1 MTHLNCRS
9 NKIKKKTKNKKQK
22 TNIMS
27 RKELYAK
34 IKELGAADAI
44 KTKFGDN
51 YTRVSN
57 ANLEDFLRDFGKKT
71 PKKRAASK
79 KVNKEAMVKLLSTL
93 QAKRVLTA
101 KEAEEV
107 AALL

>member
-1 MTHLNCRS
+1 
-9 NKIKKKTKNKKQK
+9 
-22 TNIMS
+22 MS

-34 IKELGAADAI
+34 VKELGVADVI
-44 KTKFGDN
+44 KTRLGDN

-57 ANLEDFLRDFGKKT
+57 ADLEAFLKGFGKKT
-71 PKKRAASK
+71 TEKEVTPKKENKEATGYC
-79 KVNKEAMVKLLSTL
+79 KEAMVKLLSTL
-93 QAKRVLTA
+93 QAKRALTA

>member
-1 MTHLNCRS
+1 
-9 NKIKKKTKNKKQK
+9 
-22 TNIMS
+22 MS

-34 IKELGAADAI
+34 VKELGAADAI
-44 KTKFGDN
+44 KTKFGYN

-57 ANLEDFLRDFGKKT
+57 ADLEDFLRGFGKKT
-71 PKKRAASK
+71 TKKEAAPKKEK
-79 KVNKEAMVKLLSTL
+79 KEATGSCKEAMVKLLSTL
-93 QAKRVLTA
+93 QAKRALTA

>member
-1 MTHLNCRS
+1 
-9 NKIKKKTKNKKQK
+9 
-22 TNIMS
+22 MS

-34 IKELGAADAI
+34 VKELGAADAI

-57 ANLEDFLRDFGKKT
+57 ANLEDFLKGFGKKVT
-71 PKKRAASK
+71 KKATKKKAAPKKEKKAKKRATGSC
-79 KVNKEAMVKLLSTL
+79 KEAMVKLLSTL
-93 QAKRVLTA
+93 QARRALTA

>member
-1 MTHLNCRS
+1 MA
-9 NKIKKKTKNKKQK
+9 
-22 TNIMS
+22 

-34 IKELGAADAI
+34 VKELGAAAAI

-57 ANLEDFLRDFGKKT
+57 ADLEDFLRGFGKKPAT
-71 PKKRAASK
+71 KKEAAPKKEK
-79 KVNKEAMVKLLSTL
+79 KEATGSCKEAMVKLLSTL
-93 QAKRVLTA
+93 QAKRALTA

>member
-1 MTHLNCRS
+1 
-9 NKIKKKTKNKKQK
+9 
-22 TNIMS
+22 MS

-34 IKELGAADAI
+34 VKELGVADAI

-57 ANLEDFLRDFGKKT
+57 ADLEDFLRGFGKKT
-71 PKKRAASK
+71 TKKEAAPKKEK
-79 KVNKEAMVKLLSTL
+79 KEATGSCKEAMVKLLSTL
-93 QAKRVLTA
+93 QAKRALTA

>member
-1 MTHLNCRS
+1 
-9 NKIKKKTKNKKQK
+9 
-22 TNIMS
+22 MS
-27 RKELYAK
+27 RKELYDK
-34 IKELGAADAI
+34 VKELGAADAI

-57 ANLEDFLRDFGKKT
+57 ADLEDFLRGFGKKT
-71 PKKRAASK
+71 TKKEAAPKKEK
-79 KVNKEAMVKLLSTL
+79 KEATGSCKEAMVKLLSTL
-93 QAKRVLTA
+93 QAKRALTA

>member
-1 MTHLNCRS
+1 
-9 NKIKKKTKNKKQK
+9 
-22 TNIMS
+22 MS

-34 IKELGAADAI
+34 VKELGVADVI
-44 KTKFGDN
+44 KTRLGDN

-57 ANLEDFLRDFGKKT
+57 ADLEAFLKGFGKKT
-71 PKKRAASK
+71 TEKEVTPKKKNKEATGYC
-79 KVNKEAMVKLLSTL
+79 KEAMVKLLSTL
-93 QAKRVLTA
+93 QAKRALTA

>member
-1 MTHLNCRS
+1 
-9 NKIKKKTKNKKQK
+9 
-22 TNIMS
+22 MS

-34 IKELGAADAI
+34 VKELGAADAI

-57 ANLEDFLRDFGKKT
+57 ADLEDFLRGFGKKT
-71 PKKRAASK
+71 TKKEAAPKKEK
-79 KVNKEAMVKLLSTL
+79 KEATGSCKEAMVKLLSTL
-93 QAKRVLTA
+93 QAKRALTA

>member
-1 MTHLNCRS
+1 
-9 NKIKKKTKNKKQK
+9 
-22 TNIMS
+22 MS

-34 IKELGAADAI
+34 VKKLGVADAI

-57 ANLEDFLRDFGKKT
+57 ANLEDFLRGFGKKIT
-71 PKKRAASK
+71 KKESAFK
-79 KVNKEAMVKLLSTL
+79 KEKKKATGSCKEAMVKLLSTL
-93 QAKRVLTA
+93 QAKRALIA

>member
-1 MTHLNCRS
+1 
-9 NKIKKKTKNKKQK
+9 
-22 TNIMS
+22 MS

-34 IKELGAADAI
+34 VKELGVADVI
-44 KTKFGDN
+44 KTRLGDN

-57 ANLEDFLRDFGKKT
+57 ADLEAFLKDFSKKT
-71 PKKRAASK
+71 TKKEAAPKKEK
-79 KVNKEAMVKLLSTL
+79 KEATGSCKEAMVKLLSTL
-93 QAKRVLTA
+93 QAKRALTA

>member
-1 MTHLNCRS
+1 
-9 NKIKKKTKNKKQK
+9 
-22 TNIMS
+22 MS

-34 IKELGAADAI
+34 VKELGAADAI

-57 ANLEDFLRDFGKKT
+57 ADLEDFLRGFGKKT
-71 PKKRAASK
+71 TKKEAAPKKEK
-79 KVNKEAMVKLLSTL
+79 KEATGSCKEAMVKLLSIL
-93 QAKRVLTA
+93 QAKRALTA

>member
-1 MTHLNCRS
+1 ML
-9 NKIKKKTKNKKQK
+9 
-22 TNIMS
+22 

-34 IKELGAADAI
+34 VKELGAADAI

-57 ANLEDFLRDFGKKT
+57 VNLEIFLAGFGKKPVMKEAT
-71 PKKRAASK
+71 PKKNKKRATSSC
-79 KVNKEAMVKLLSTL
+79 KEAIVKLLSIL
-93 QAKRVLTA
+93 QAKRALTA

-107 AALL
+107 AALLY

>member
-1 MTHLNCRS
+1 ML
-9 NKIKKKTKNKKQK
+9 
-22 TNIMS
+22 

-34 IKELGAADAI
+34 VKELGVADVI
-44 KTKFGDN
+44 KTRLGDN

-57 ANLEDFLRDFGKKT
+57 ADLEAFLKGFGTKTTKKEVA
-71 PKKRAASK
+71 PKKE
-79 KVNKEAMVKLLSTL
+79 NKEATGSCKEAIVKLLSTL
-93 QAKRVLTA
+93 QAKRALTA

>member
-1 MTHLNCRS
+1 
-9 NKIKKKTKNKKQK
+9 
-22 TNIMS
+22 MS

-34 IKELGAADAI
+34 VKELGAADAI
-44 KTKFGDN
+44 NTKFGDN

-57 ANLEDFLRDFGKKT
+57 ADLEDFLRGFGKKT
-71 PKKRAASK
+71 TKKEAAPKKEK
-79 KVNKEAMVKLLSTL
+79 KEATGSCKEAMVKLLSTL
-93 QAKRVLTA
+93 QAKRALTA

>member
-1 MTHLNCRS
+1 ML
-9 NKIKKKTKNKKQK
+9 
-22 TNIMS
+22 

-34 IKELGAADAI
+34 VKELGAADAI

-57 ANLEDFLRDFGKKT
+57 ADLEDFLRGFGKKT
-71 PKKRAASK
+71 TKKEAAPKKK
-79 KVNKEAMVKLLSTL
+79 KKEATGSCKEAMVKLLSTL
-93 QAKRVLTA
+93 QAKRALTA

>member
-1 MTHLNCRS
+1 MT
-9 NKIKKKTKNKKQK
+9 
-22 TNIMS
+22 
-27 RKELYAK
+27 RKELYIRVK
-34 IKELGAADAI
+34 DLGVADAI

-57 ANLEDFLRDFGKKT
+57 ADLEAFLKGFSKETTKKE
-71 PKKRAASK
+71 KKEATSSC
-79 KVNKEAMVKLLSTL
+79 KEAMVKLLSTL
-93 QAKRVLTA
+93 QAKRALTA

>member
-1 MTHLNCRS
+1 
-9 NKIKKKTKNKKQK
+9 
-22 TNIMS
+22 MS

-34 IKELGAADAI
+34 VKELGAVDAI

-57 ANLEDFLRDFGKKT
+57 ADLEDFLRGFGKKT
-71 PKKRAASK
+71 TKKEAAPKKEK
-79 KVNKEAMVKLLSTL
+79 KEATGSCKEAMVKLLSTL
-93 QAKRVLTA
+93 QAKRALTA

>member
-1 MTHLNCRS
+1 ML
-9 NKIKKKTKNKKQK
+9 
-22 TNIMS
+22 

-34 IKELGAADAI
+34 VKELGVADVI
-44 KTKFGDN
+44 KTRLGDN

-57 ANLEDFLRDFGKKT
+57 ADLEAFLKGFGKKT
-71 PKKRAASK
+71 IEKEVAPKKE
-79 KVNKEAMVKLLSTL
+79 NKEATGSCKEAIVKLLSTL
-93 QAKRVLTA
+93 QAKRALTA

>member
-1 MTHLNCRS
+1 
-9 NKIKKKTKNKKQK
+9 
-22 TNIMS
+22 MS

-57 ANLEDFLRDFGKKT
+57 ADLEDFLRGFGKKT
-71 PKKRAASK
+71 TKKEAAPKKEK
-79 KVNKEAMVKLLSTL
+79 KEATGSCKEAMVKLLSTL
-93 QAKRVLTA
+93 QAKRALTA

>member
-1 MTHLNCRS
+1 
-9 NKIKKKTKNKKQK
+9 
-22 TNIMS
+22 MS

-34 IKELGAADAI
+34 VKKLGAADAI

-57 ANLEDFLRDFGKKT
+57 IDLEDFLRGFGKKT
-71 PKKRAASK
+71 TKKEAAPKKEATSSC
-79 KVNKEAMVKLLSTL
+79 KEAMIKLLSTL
-93 QAKRVLTA
+93 QAKRALTA

>member
-1 MTHLNCRS
+1 
-9 NKIKKKTKNKKQK
+9 
-22 TNIMS
+22 MS
-27 RKELYAK
+27 RKELYALVK
-34 IKELGAADAI
+34 KLGAADAI

-57 ANLEDFLRDFGKKT
+57 ANLEDFLKGFGKKT
-71 PKKRAASK
+71 TKKEAASK
-79 KVNKEAMVKLLSTL
+79 KKKKEATCSCKEAMVKLLSTL
-93 QAKRVLTA
+93 QAKRALTA

>member
-1 MTHLNCRS
+1 
-9 NKIKKKTKNKKQK
+9 
-22 TNIMS
+22 MS

-34 IKELGAADAI
+34 VKELGVADII
-44 KTKFGDN
+44 KTRLGDN

-57 ANLEDFLRDFGKKT
+57 ADLEAFLKDFSKKT
-71 PKKRAASK
+71 TKKEAAPKKEK
-79 KVNKEAMVKLLSTL
+79 KEATGSCKEAMVKLLSTL
-93 QAKRVLTA
+93 QAKRALTA

>member
-1 MTHLNCRS
+1 
-9 NKIKKKTKNKKQK
+9 
-22 TNIMS
+22 MS

-34 IKELGAADAI
+34 VKELGVADVI
-44 KTKFGDN
+44 KTRLGDN

-57 ANLEDFLRDFGKKT
+57 ADLEAFLKDFSKKT
-71 PKKRAASK
+71 TKKGAAPKKEK
-79 KVNKEAMVKLLSTL
+79 KEATGSCKEAMVKLLSTL
-93 QAKRVLTA
+93 QAKRALTA

>member
-1 MTHLNCRS
+1 
-9 NKIKKKTKNKKQK
+9 
-22 TNIMS
+22 MS

-34 IKELGAADAI
+34 VKELGAADAI

-57 ANLEDFLRDFGKKT
+57 ADLEDFLRGFGKKPAKKEAA
-71 PKKRAASK
+71 PKKEK
-79 KVNKEAMVKLLSTL
+79 KEATYSCKEALVKLLSTL
-93 QAKRVLTA
+93 QAKRALTA

-107 AALL
+107 ATLL

>member
-1 MTHLNCRS
+1 
-9 NKIKKKTKNKKQK
+9 
-22 TNIMS
+22 MS

-34 IKELGAADAI
+34 VKELGAADAI

-57 ANLEDFLRDFGKKT
+57 ADLEDFLRGFGKKT
-71 PKKRAASK
+71 TKKEK
-79 KVNKEAMVKLLSTL
+79 KKATGSYKEAMVKLLSTL
-93 QAKRVLTA
+93 QAKRALTA

>member
-1 MTHLNCRS
+1 
-9 NKIKKKTKNKKQK
+9 
-22 TNIMS
+22 MS

-34 IKELGAADAI
+34 VKELGAADAI

-57 ANLEDFLRDFGKKT
+57 ADLEDFLRGFGKKT
-71 PKKRAASK
+71 TKKESAPKKEK
-79 KVNKEAMVKLLSTL
+79 KEATGSCKEAMVKLLSTL
-93 QAKRVLTA
+93 QAKRALTA

-107 AALL
+107 ATLL

>member
-1 MTHLNCRS
+1 
-9 NKIKKKTKNKKQK
+9 
-22 TNIMS
+22 MS

-34 IKELGAADAI
+34 VKELGAANAI

-57 ANLEDFLRDFGKKT
+57 ADLEDFLRGFGKKT
-71 PKKRAASK
+71 TKKEAAPKKEK
-79 KVNKEAMVKLLSTL
+79 KEATGSCKEAMVKLLSTL
-93 QAKRVLTA
+93 QAKRALTA